1 MVDLKIAILDGNVD
15 IQGVKIM
22 KNLAS
27 GVARGSSVVLAKV
40 HPEYIKRGT
49 YSIINMCSDGY
60 TYTDVMVSLV
70 VII

>member
-1 MVDLKIAILDGNVD
+1 MVDLRTAVLNGNVV

-40 HPEYIKRGT
+40 HPEIIGEQN

-60 TYTDVMVSLV
+60 TYTDVMVRIFL
-70 VII
+70 I

>member
-1 MVDLKIAILDGNVD
+1 MTAIIDGNVNV
-15 IQGVKIM
+15 QGVKIM

-40 HPEYIKRGT
+40 HPEYIRPKART

-60 TYTDVMVSLV
+60 TYTDVMVSFQF
-70 VII
+70 